1 MVRVKDT
8 IILYSIFF
16 GVVLLLGGCQFE
28 SEQSVSDSTQ
38 ATPIVESTPEP
49 TPTPVSDQQLIAN
62 ALASLPDMA
71 AGQLEVT
78 IDQLNESF
86 AQGTFSHNYESVAD
100 NEVFIA
106 AKVEGE
112 WQIIFYG
119 DGAVECEVMNE
130 YQVPVEFYG
139 MCTE

>member
-1 MVRVKDT
+1 MVRVKET
-8 IILYSIFF
+8 IVLATILL
-16 GVVLLLGGCQFE
+16 GTVLLFGGCQLTTE
-28 SEQSVSDSTQ
+28 EPVSETD
-38 ATPIVESTPEP
+38 ESTAVVENTPQP

-106 AKVEGE
+106 AKVEGK

-119 DGAVECEVMNE
+119 DGAVECEEMNE
-130 YQVPVEFYG
+130 YQVPMEFYG